1 MRINTFF
8 YSIRQGLKNIFRNK
22 MFSLASMATMAAC
35 IFMFGLFYI
44 IVTNFSATVH
54 SIEEGVSVTVFF
66 ENDATDAQ
74 IRGIGEKINK
84 RAEVSKNEY
93 VSADEAWKEYKK
105 VYFQGKEELADGFTD
120 NPLANSAHY
129 QVFVQ
134 CPLCH
139 GARYGNE
146 VLSVYRDEIGRA
158 HV

>member
-74 IRGIGEKINK
+74 IRGVMIHTRKVNCAKFIMK
-84 RAEVSKNEY
+84 LSK
-93 VSADEAWKEYKK
+93 
-105 VYFQGKEELADGFTD
+105 
-120 NPLANSAHY
+120 
-129 QVFVQ
+129 
-134 CPLCH
+134 
-139 GARYGNE
+139 
-146 VLSVYRDEIGRA
+146 
-158 HV
+158 

>member
-22 MFSLASMATMAAC
+22 MFSLASVATMAAC

-74 IRGIGEKINK
+74 IRDIGEKINK
-84 RAEVSKNEY
+84 RAEFREKKNLRM
-93 VSADEAWKEYKK
+93 DL
-105 VYFQGKEELADGFTD
+105 QIIRLRI
-120 NPLANSAHY
+120 LHIIR
-129 QVFVQ
+129 
-134 CPLCH
+134 C
-139 GARYGNE
+139 
-146 VLSVYRDEIGRA
+146 I
-158 HV
+158 

>member
-22 MFSLASMATMAAC
+22 MFSLASVATMAAC

-66 ENDATDAQ
+66 EHDATDAQ
-74 IRGIGEKINK
+74 IRDIGEKINK

-93 VSADEAWKEYKK
+93 VSRRGKNIKK
-105 VYFQGKEELADGFTD
+105 YIFREKKNLRMDLQIIRLRI
-120 NPLANSAHY
+120 LHIIR
-129 QVFVQ
+129 
-134 CPLCH
+134 C
-139 GARYGNE
+139 
-146 VLSVYRDEIGRA
+146 I
-158 HV
+158 